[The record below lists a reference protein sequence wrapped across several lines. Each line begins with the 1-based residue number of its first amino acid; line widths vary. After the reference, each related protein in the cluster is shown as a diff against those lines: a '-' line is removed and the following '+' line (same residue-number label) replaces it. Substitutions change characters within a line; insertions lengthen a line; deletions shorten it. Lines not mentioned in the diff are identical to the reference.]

1 MSALKTSTEAKPAW
15 LVDSLGSR
23 GIPYT
28 KVEDYLPPPESS
40 HGALFAGD
48 RLKKGYH
55 SEEIADGVHWV
66 TSGWYD
72 CLFIRTGSGV
82 IAVDAP
88 PALGEN
94 LLTAIEEV
102 SDEPVT
108 HFIYS
113 HWHADHVGA
122 AGMFGPDV
130 KLYGHEKT
138 RELLLRFPDA
148 NRPPPTEIF
157 STDETLDVHGVKV
170 DMSYKGQ
177 NHCEGNIFIYVPKPK
192 ILAAID
198 IASPGWVT
206 FRDCDA
212 SENFSGYVE
221 AFDQILT
228 YDFTTLISGHV
239 SKIGGR
245 QDVIEGKEYLDD
257 LAGLAREALE
267 TIDVEYFLKQMGNGP
282 YKAAFRWVEEEYFT
296 ACTNYVTKKM
306 LELKGANGLTWAERL
321 NGADVMTKHNAYY
334 MLEKTRLEKH
344 HNGYV
349 KRGNVRPPKYFV

>member
-1 MSALKTSTEAKPAW
+1 MSVATVAGKKPAW
-15 LVDSLGSR
+15 LVESLGSR
-23 GIPYT
+23 GVPYT
-28 KVEDYLPPPESS
+28 NIEDYLPPPESS
-40 HGALFAGD
+40 HGALFLED
-48 RLKKGYH
+48 RLQKGYH
-55 SEEIADGVHWV
+55 AEEISDGVYWV

-72 CLFIRTGSGV
+72 CMFIRTGSGV

-88 PALGEN
+88 PALGEL

-102 SDEPVT
+102 TDEPVT

-122 AGMFGPDV
+122 AAIFGPNV
-130 KLYGHEKT
+130 KRYGHEKT
-138 RELLLRFPDA
+138 RELLLRFPDP
-148 NRPPPTEIF
+148 NRPPPTETF
-157 STDETLDVHGVKV
+157 ATHEVLDVNGVQV
-170 DMSYKGQ
+170 DLSYKGQ
-177 NHCEGNIFIYVPKPK
+177 NHCEGNIFIYVLKPK

-221 AFDQILT
+221 AFDHILT
-228 YDFTTLISGHV
+228 YDFKTLISGHV
-239 SKIGGR
+239 SKLGTR

-257 LAGLAREALE
+257 LAALAREALE
-267 TIDVEYFLKQMGNGP
+267 TVEVEYFAKQMGQGL
-282 YKAAFRWVEEEYFT
+282 YRAAFRWVEEEYFT

-306 LELKGANGLTWAERL
+306 LEKTTSNGKTWAERL
-321 NGADVMTKHNAYY
+321 NGADVMTKHNAYF

-349 KRGNVRPPKYFV
+349 KRGNIRPPKYFT